1 MVICIHANDIFIS
14 HFPDKIAY
22 AAKTLQ
28 RYENILKNRIGR
40 HVCCI
45 YLFAC
50 PTVSGRVVIPRRW
63 LSLGGGKW
71 RRWACWHAICG
82 VVLFAKSVAF
92 YLKIF
97 LWMREFS
104 AEGCRVNGLIYSV
117 ICVTILESPE
127 KMLKKCWNSLHI
139 WIKSRTFALS
149 KTMFYSDWTRVGW

>member
-22 AAKTLQ
+22 AAKNPTKIRKYPEKSHWQACLLH
-28 RYENILKNRIGR
+28 IS
-40 HVCCI
+40 
-45 YLFAC
+45 FAC

-127 KMLKKCWNSLHI
+127 KMLKKC
-139 WIKSRTFALS
+139 
-149 KTMFYSDWTRVGW
+149 